1 MKSSKPFKISFKS
14 VLSVILLIIVA
25 IFIFI
30 LTRKLHTFS
39 ESDHQDSK
47 LTRTNTLGLVESS
60 KLQNVQL
67 MTNNNN
73 DRLKIAFAI
82 TITKDGSFQ
91 DGAAILAYSIHKAK
105 MTISHDVSLVAFIHP
120 NVTLSR
126 STLQH
131 IGYHVIEVP
140 TPIK

>member
-1 MKSSKPFKISFKS
+1 MFT
-14 VLSVILLIIVA
+14 VILLIITA
-25 IFIFI
+25 IFAFI
-30 LTRKLHTFS
+30 LTRKLHTLS
-39 ESDHQDSK
+39 ESDHHDSK
-47 LTRTNTLGLVESS
+47 LARINTIGMADNG

-105 MTISHDVSLVAFIHP
+105 MTLSHDVSLVAFIHP